1 MNTKEIENI
10 KIIKNQ
16 YNKFL
21 KREPDDLGLK
31 HFLKLLSDKKINE
44 QQLSE
49 LIKSSLEFLQNNPTN
64 IPKVIFPEK
73 LENMPD
79 PKVLAM
85 YRIKNEERWIEKS
98 LEAASEICQQII
110 VLDDGSTDDTLKIC
124 KSFSSVV
131 DIHEQK
137 NLEFDDTRDKNRLLK
152 MGLKCKPDFMMT
164 LDGDEIIMPN
174 MKQILK
180 EDLTILYPETDV
192 FKIKFLEVREKPN
205 QIRINDATATDF
217 FPVIFRLK
225 NQPKNLCYD
234 EMKFPGNVHCP
245 DIPQNAIG
253 QKFPVTSRLKVLH
266 YGIYDEKLRFK
277 KYEHYNK
284 LDPNNTE
291 FYGYEHLIHPEKFCG
306 PLQFSYLEK
315 GTYIEDIE

>member
-1 MNTKEIENI
+1 MKN
-10 KIIKNQ
+10 KI
-16 YNKFL
+16 
-21 KREPDDLGLK
+21 
-31 HFLKLLSDKKINE
+31 
-44 QQLSE
+44 
-49 LIKSSLEFLQNNPTN
+49 
-64 IPKVIFPEK
+64 VA
-73 LENMPD
+73 
-79 PKVLAM
+79 V
-85 YRIKNEERWIEKS
+85 YRIKNEERWIKKS
-98 LEAASEICQQII
+98 IESILDVCSEVII
-110 VLDDGSTDDTLKIC
+110 LDDGSTDKTIDIC
-124 KSFSSVV
+124 SKFKEVV

-180 EDLTILYPETDV
+180 EDLTTLYPETDI

-205 QIRINDATATDF
+205 QIRINDTTATDF

-253 QKFPVTSRLKVLH
+253 QKSPVVSRLKVLH
-266 YGIYDEKLRFK
+266 YGTYDEKLRLK